1 MTLLR
6 RAPREVYRVYDE
18 EEFFA
23 RADRDE
29 CFGSTGASGE
39 PRLRRVAGV
48 TVLLAAAGAV
58 GGLIAITSL
67 SAATG
72 ARRRVGARRLATT
85 GPPASARAASARAAA
100 AHVWRAS
107 PSVDVLGRPS
117 VRGQDLAQAAGRVVL
132 VHHGGTPRRAAALQR
147 APVSEGSP
155 EPAVREQST
164 PVAEATTAQPVSS
177 VASAS
182 ATAQRAG
189 QSEFGFER

>member
-29 CFGSTGASGE
+29 CFGSSDGSGE

-85 GPPASARAASARAAA
+85 GSPASARAVP
-100 AHVWRAS
+100 AHLRRAS
-107 PSVDVLGRPS
+107 PSVDVLGRPG
-117 VRGQDLAQAAGRVVL
+117 VRGQDVAQPAGRLVL
-132 VHHGGTPRRAAALQR
+132 VHRGGIPRRAAGAQR
-147 APVSEGSP
+147 APVSERLP
-155 EPAVREQST
+155 ELAVREQST

-177 VASAS
+177 MASAS

>member
-6 RAPREVYRVYDE
+6 RAPREVYRVYHE

-23 RADRDE
+23 RSDRDE
-29 CFGSTGASGE
+29 SVEPTGATGE
-39 PRLRRVAGV
+39 RRLQRVAGV

-58 GGLIAITSL
+58 GGLLAITSL

-72 ARRRVGARRLATT
+72 ARRRVGARLLATT
-85 GPPASARAASARAAA
+85 GPPASARAAA

-117 VRGQDLAQAAGRVVL
+117 VRGQDVAQAAGRVVL
-132 VHHGGTPRRAAALQR
+132 VRHGGTPRRAAGLQR

-164 PVAEATTAQPVSS
+164 PVAEATPAQPVSS
-177 VASAS
+177 VAGAS

>member
-29 CFGSTGASGE
+29 RMEPTGATGE
-39 PRLRRVAGV
+39 RRLQRVAGV

-72 ARRRVGARRLATT
+72 ARRRVGARLLATT
-85 GPPASARAASARAAA
+85 GSPVSARAAA

-107 PSVDVLGRPS
+107 PSVDALRRPS
-117 VRGQDLAQAAGRVVL
+117 VPGQEVAQPAGRVAL
-132 VHHGGTPRRAAALQR
+132 VHHGGIPRRAAAAQR

-155 EPAVREQST
+155 ALAVREQST
-164 PVAEATTAQPVSS
+164 PVVDATPAQPASA

>member
-1 MTLLR
+1 MTLLQ

-18 EEFFA
+18 EEFFE

-29 CFGSTGASGE
+29 RLEPTGATGE
-39 PRLRRVAGV
+39 RRLQRVAGV
-48 TVLLAAAGAV
+48 TVLLAAAGAL

-72 ARRRVGARRLATT
+72 ARRRVGARLLATT
-85 GPPASARAASARAAA
+85 GSPVSARAAA
-100 AHVWRAS
+100 AHMWRAS
-107 PSVDVLGRPS
+107 PSVGPLRRPS
-117 VRGQDLAQAAGRVVL
+117 VRGQDIARPAGRVVL
-132 VHHGGTPRRAAALQR
+132 VRHGGTPRRAAAPQR

-155 EPAVREQST
+155 ELAVHEQST
-164 PVAEATTAQPVSS
+164 PVAAATPAQPVSP